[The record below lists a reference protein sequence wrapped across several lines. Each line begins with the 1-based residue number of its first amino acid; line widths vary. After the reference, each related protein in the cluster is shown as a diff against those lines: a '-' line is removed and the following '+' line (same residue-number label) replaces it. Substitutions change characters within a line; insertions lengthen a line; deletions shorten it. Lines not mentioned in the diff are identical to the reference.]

1 MMKKNECRKGEPDQ
15 GYYLCISREKSYNG
29 HTHAVVNFMNIIET
43 KNLTKSYDELIA
55 VDNLNLQ
62 IEEGEIFG
70 LLGPN
75 GAGKTTTLLMLTTL
89 KPPTSG
95 TALINTFDIVRQPDK
110 VRKSIGIVFQDPSS
124 DEILTGYE
132 NLKLHGWLY
141 DMPDK
146 LREERI
152 KEVLELVDLTDRKND
167 RVKKY
172 SGGMRR
178 RLELARGLMHHPKIL
193 FLDEPTLGLDPQSRD
208 YIWKYILKL
217 AKEKKITIIITTHYM
232 DEADKL
238 CNRLAIIDHGKI
250 VVMGVPK
257 DLKKELGGD
266 IIRLKAENLSI
277 DGLKKL
283 YYVKNISNCDGEI
296 CLTVENANEHL
307 QEILKTVGKVDSVE
321 IRSPTLDDVFLH
333 YTGRGMREDRPEG
346 GWAEKAM
353 NARSKE

>member
-1 MMKKNECRKGEPDQ
+1 M
-15 GYYLCISREKSYNG
+15 Y
-29 HTHAVVNFMNIIET
+29 IIET
-43 KNLTKSYDELIA
+43 KNLTKKYNSLVA
-55 VDNLNLQ
+55 VDDLNLQ

-75 GAGKTTTLLMLTTL
+75 GAGKTTTLLILTTL

-95 TALINTFDIVRQPDK
+95 TAVINNFDILKQSHN

-141 DMPDK
+141 DMPDE

-208 YIWKYILKL
+208 YIWKYIKKL
-217 AKEKKITIIITTHYM
+217 QQEKKITIVITTHYM

-238 CNRLAIIDHGKI
+238 CNRLAIIDKGKI
-250 VVMGVPK
+250 IVLGTPK
-257 DLKKELGGD
+257 DLKKQLGGD
-266 IIRLKAENLSI
+266 IIRLKAENLNV
-277 DGLKKL
+277 DALKDL
-283 YYVKNISNCDGEI
+283 SYVKRINSCDDEI
-296 CLTVENANEHL
+296 CLTVENANLHL
-307 QEILKTVGKVDSVE
+307 QEILNLIGKVDSVE
-321 IRSPTLDDVFLH
+321 IRTPTLDDVFLH
-333 YTGRGMREDRPEG
+333 YAGRGMREGAPEG
-346 GWAEKAM
+346 SWAEKAM
-353 NARSKE
+353 SAGLQGGPRR

>member
-1 MMKKNECRKGEPDQ
+1 MHVID
-15 GYYLCISREKSYNG
+15 
-29 HTHAVVNFMNIIET
+29 T
-43 KNLTKSYDELIA
+43 KNLTKKYKEITA

-89 KPPTSG
+89 KKPTSG
-95 TALINTFDIVRQPDK
+95 TAKVNNFDIAKQPDK

-124 DEILTGYE
+124 DDILTGYE

-141 DMPDK
+141 DMPDD
-146 LREERI
+146 LRERRI

-167 RVKKY
+167 LVKKY

-178 RLELARGLMHHPKIL
+178 RLEIARGLMHHPKVL

-208 YIWKYILKL
+208 HIWNYIEKL
-217 AKEKKITIIITTHYM
+217 AKEENITIIITTHYM

-238 CNRLAIIDHGKI
+238 CDRLAIIDRGKI
-250 VVMGVPK
+250 VVLGTPK
-257 DLKKELGGD
+257 KLKKDLGGD
-266 IIRLKAENLSI
+266 IIRLKAKKLDI
-277 DGLKKL
+277 DALKKL
-283 YYVKNISNCDGEI
+283 KYVKKVDNCDGEV
-296 CLTVENANEHL
+296 CLTVKDADKHL
-307 QEILKTVGKVDSVE
+307 QEILKVIGKVESVE

-333 YTGRGMREDRPEG
+333 YTGRVIRDDSPEG
-346 GWAEKAM
+346 GWAERAM
-353 NARSKE
+353 NLESRR

>member
-1 MMKKNECRKGEPDQ
+1 VK
-15 GYYLCISREKSYNG
+15 
-29 HTHAVVNFMNIIET
+29 FMNIIET
-43 KNLTKSYDELIA
+43 KNLTKKFEKMTA

-75 GAGKTTTLLMLTTL
+75 GAGKTTTLLMLVTL

-95 TALINTFDIVRQPDK
+95 TATINGFDIVKQPDK

-141 DMPDK
+141 DMPDT

-152 KEVLELVDLTDRKND
+152 KEVLTLVDLNDRKDD

-193 FLDEPTLGLDPQSRD
+193 FLDEPTLGLDPQSREH
-208 YIWKYILKL
+208 IWKYIENL
-217 AKEKKITIIITTHYM
+217 AKEKNMTIIITTHYM

-238 CNRLAIIDHGKI
+238 CDRLAIIDRGKI
-250 VVMGVPK
+250 VVLGTPK
-257 DLKKELGGD
+257 KLKKDLGGD
-266 IIRLKAENLSI
+266 IIRLKAEAL
-277 DGLKKL
+277 DLEVLKKL
-283 YYVKNISNCDGEI
+283 PYVKEISPCDGEV
-296 CLTVENANEHL
+296 CLTLEDANTHL
-307 QEILKTVGKVDSVE
+307 QEILKVVGKIDSVE
-321 IRSPTLDDVFLH
+321 IRTPTLDDVFLH
-333 YTGRGMREDRPEG
+333 YTGRAMREDSPEG
-346 GWAEKAM
+346 SWAEKAM
-353 NARSKE
+353 TARAKNE